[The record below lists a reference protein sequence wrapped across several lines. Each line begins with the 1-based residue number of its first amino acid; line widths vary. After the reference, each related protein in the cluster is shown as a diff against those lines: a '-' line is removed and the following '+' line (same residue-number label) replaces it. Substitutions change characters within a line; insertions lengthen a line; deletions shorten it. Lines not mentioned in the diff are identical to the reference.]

1 MVVKL
6 TNIIVFLKKK
16 NPNKRMFIMFLFY
29 TGVFLIKKKKSVGG
43 GDLTDQSLCDR
54 LVWTPAI
61 DHFLLS
67 IIRPGLNEEAD
78 ALAAEQS

>member
-1 MVVKL
+1 
-6 TNIIVFLKKK
+6 
-16 NPNKRMFIMFLFY
+16 MFLFY
-29 TGVFLIKKKKSVGG
+29 KGVFLIKKKKSGG

-67 IIRPGLNEEAD
+67 IIRPGLNEEVD

>member
-1 MVVKL
+1 
-6 TNIIVFLKKK
+6 
-16 NPNKRMFIMFLFY
+16 MFIMFLFY
-29 TGVFLIKKKKSVGG
+29 KGVFLIYKKKRG

>member
-1 MVVKL
+1 
-6 TNIIVFLKKK
+6 
-16 NPNKRMFIMFLFY
+16 MFIMFF
-29 TGVFLIKKKKSVGG
+29 FLQRSILNLKKKSG

>member
-1 MVVKL
+1 
-6 TNIIVFLKKK
+6 
-16 NPNKRMFIMFLFY
+16 MFIMFLFY
-29 TGVFLIKKKKSVGG
+29 KGVFLILKKKKSGGG